1 MYKIVLCKNYINHN
15 IEICIFICFYDMYNK
30 ISKIY
35 NIDINIDNFECIK
48 IYNFKRHKI
57 IKLSEFYDK
66 VIKYQKTFYDIDIVN
81 FKSFYSTLLKD
92 ASTVI
97 GYEFL
102 SIKFASMLEK
112 YCKTSLISESLIP
125 IETWFNI
132 HNIRFPLT
140 LLKLEINTYQNLI
153 NVLESTTYNKDISSL
168 F

>member
-1 MYKIVLCKNYINHN
+1 
-15 IEICIFICFYDMYNK
+15 
-30 ISKIY
+30 
-35 NIDINIDNFECIK
+35 
-48 IYNFKRHKI
+48 
-57 IKLSEFYDK
+57 
-66 VIKYQKTFYDIDIVN
+66 
-81 FKSFYSTLLKD
+81 
-92 ASTVI
+92 
-97 GYEFL
+97 
-102 SIKFASMLEK
+102 MLEK